1 MESKTI
7 IFHNDNTFHKFC
19 RWGRR
24 QHGARGGTSLSKNAL
39 KLVYWFKEFAT
50 LTPLIKNKKK
60 VATLPP

>member
-1 MESKTI
+1 MITLFTNFVDGGGGSM
-7 IFHNDNTFHKFC
+7 
-19 RWGRR
+19 G
-24 QHGARGGTSLSKNAL
+24 RGGASAPPSLSKNAL